1 MTSKADKVTNFSRP
15 NTGTLPVGTTA
26 VQVSTS
32 TRELTLGVQ
41 ILADAGN
48 AGVIYVSSSPNVT
61 AGTNDETD
69 GFPLVAGA
77 TLMFP
82 AREENK
88 VYLIATAVLQSI
100 SFLSY

>member
-1 MTSKADKVTNFSRP
+1 MTSKADKVTNFSKP
-15 NTGTLPVGTTA
+15 NTGTLAVGTSV
-26 VQVSTS
+26 VQVSAS

-41 ILADAGN
+41 ILAAAGN
-48 AGVIYVSSSPNVT
+48 GGIIYVSSKPNVT

-82 AREENK
+82 ARQENQ
-88 VYLIATAVLQSI
+88 VYLIASAITQEI